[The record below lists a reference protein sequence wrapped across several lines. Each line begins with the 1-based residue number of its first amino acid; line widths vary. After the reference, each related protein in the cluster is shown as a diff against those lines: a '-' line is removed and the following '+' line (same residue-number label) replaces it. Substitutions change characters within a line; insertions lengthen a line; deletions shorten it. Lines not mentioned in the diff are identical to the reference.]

1 MMQMTTSSVSVADR
15 PLALVR
21 GVARS
26 FASAVTASP
35 PEPPLSAD
43 LAAAQHAA
51 YVAALEVGG
60 YATVKIDTDEA
71 FPDCCFIEDAAVV
84 LGENALVT
92 RPGHPSRRGEADGV
106 AAILGGYVRLD
117 HAAAPATIDGGDVMV
132 LGSRVFV
139 GLSRR
144 TNVAGAEAIAAVAE
158 PQGMFVDMI
167 PVGSVL
173 HLKSGLSGL
182 DDSTVL
188 WHRRACE
195 RDELT
200 GLRVIE
206 IEQDDPEA
214 ANVVRLADGRIL
226 VPEHHARTRAVVEA
240 AGFDTVAVDV
250 SEIARADGG
259 LTCMSIRLR

>member
-1 MMQMTTSSVSVADR
+1 
-15 PLALVR
+15 
-21 GVARS
+21 
-26 FASAVTASP
+26 
-35 PEPPLSAD
+35 
-43 LAAAQHAA
+43 
-51 YVAALEVGG
+51 VAALRVGG
-60 YATVKIDTDEA
+60 YATVEIESDEA

-84 LGENALVT
+84 LGEHALVT
-92 RPGHPSRRGEADGV
+92 RAGHPSRRGEAPGV
-106 AAILGGYVRLD
+106 ASVLGGYVRLH
-117 HAAAPATIDGGDVMV
+117 HARAPATIDGGDVMI

-139 GLSRR
+139 GLSQR
-144 TNVAGAEAIAAVAE
+144 TNAAGVAAIAAIAE
-158 PQGMFVDMI
+158 PQGMSVNVI

-173 HLKSGLSGL
+173 HLKSGLSAL

-195 RDELT
+195 RDELS

-206 IEQDDPEA
+206 IEEDDPEA

-226 VPEHHARTRAVVEA
+226 VTEHHERTRTEVEA
-240 AGFDTVAVDV
+240 AGYETVAVDV